1 VDAEVHGYTSTIEH
15 SDVVSIVRTW
25 SEYCE
30 YDMSMI
36 HIFNSAKVVVI
47 SASSGVLTR
56 PVRLQIDTPEFV
68 KEGPYIDTM
77 CVYHSDTIKYL
88 QRELPRHDEEC
99 DQMASSSS
107 MMIPFFSFA
116 MEPRIGLGVAM
127 LRQALCTMP
136 T

>member
-1 VDAEVHGYTSTIEH
+1 VDAEVHGCTSTIEH

-47 SASSGVLTR
+47 SASSGVLMR
-56 PVRLQIDTPEFV
+56 PIRLQIDRAEFV
-68 KEGPYIDTM
+68 EGPYIDTT
-77 CVYHSDTIKYL
+77 CIYHSDTIKYL

-99 DQMASSSS
+99 DQMASSLI
-107 MMIPFFSFA
+107 MMISFFSFA
-116 MEPRIGLGVAM
+116 MEPRIGLGVAI